1 MSPWHGPGLR
11 GLPRSPSRASLPHS
25 PPDFAR
31 ARASDP
37 VSLSILTRCLLWAG
51 YPLYRGPAFLGPSRP
66 YAFPTGC
73 TQRPGPLQGL
83 DSGSRTKM
91 SSVKDYWSFRWV
103 AGWTEEDG
111 WTRGEGWCP
120 RPAQHPQLAS
130 GGLGSQG
137 RMSHC
142 HQSRGRRPKCR
153 RDTMLNSP
161 SVPPTSSSPHGKGCL
176 RGPVLAEGGGSTES
190 PSESGG
196 CQGQGTG
203 ALSPHAAPLPHAAA
217 RGSLGTPEP

>member
-11 GLPRSPSRASLPHS
+11 GLPRSPSSASLPHS
-25 PPDFAR
+25 PT
-31 ARASDP
+31 RASDP

-51 YPLYRGPAFLGPSRP
+51 CPLYQGPAFLGPSRP
-66 YAFPTGC
+66 YVFPTGC
-73 TQRPGPLQGL
+73 TQRPGPLRGL
-83 DSGSRTKM
+83 DSGSPTKM
-91 SSVKDYWSFRWV
+91 SSVKDYWSFSWV

-137 RMSHC
+137 CMSHC

-153 RDTMLNSP
+153 RDTTLNSP
-161 SVPPTSSSPHGKGCL
+161 SVPPTSSSPHGQGCL
-176 RGPVLAEGGGSTES
+176 RGPVLAEGGGKHGEPQRVRGLPGPGNRCTVS
-190 PSESGG
+190 PRSPTASCSCSGVPG
-196 CQGQGTG
+196 D
-203 ALSPHAAPLPHAAA
+203 P
-217 RGSLGTPEP
+217 